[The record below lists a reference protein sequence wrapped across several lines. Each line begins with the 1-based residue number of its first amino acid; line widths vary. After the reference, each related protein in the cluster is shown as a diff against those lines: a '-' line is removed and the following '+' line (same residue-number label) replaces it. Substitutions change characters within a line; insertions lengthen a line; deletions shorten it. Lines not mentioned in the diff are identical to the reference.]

1 MSRGPRVWCKK
12 RSISLRPYNFA
23 SLICKIRNE
32 VETYSK
38 LLPNLL
44 ALASKRPFLQPTMS
58 ATAKRIGT
66 SDWVENTDPASGKV
80 YYANLTTKA
89 TSWTY
94 PEELKCVISPPQR
107 IGSRG

>member
-1 MSRGPRVWCKK
+1 
-12 RSISLRPYNFA
+12 
-23 SLICKIRNE
+23 
-32 VETYSK
+32 
-38 LLPNLL
+38 
-44 ALASKRPFLQPTMS
+44 MS